1 MGALFVQ
8 LDIEIEKVKVRPEE
22 LFVQVDIE
30 IEKVIANLRGD
41 LLL

>member
-1 MGALFVQ
+1 MLVQ
-8 LDIEIEKVKVRPEE
+8 LVIEIEKVKVRPEE